1 MAAGYATRHHRRRRR
16 TNDIALSTTPVP
28 ETSCKRCCSKPTSWA
43 VETSAIPTTAG
54 SPENAQL
61 RDVPTLVRI
70 RTSAMP
76 IAQKERAAAT
86 PHFTVS
92 GLT

>member
-1 MAAGYATRHHRRRRR
+1 MA
-16 TNDIALSTTPVP
+16 VP
-28 ETSCKRCCSKPTSWA
+28 EMSCKLRGSKPMSWA
-43 VETSAIPTTAG
+43 VDKRAIPTTAG
-54 SPENAQL
+54 NPENAQL
-61 RDVPTLVRI
+61 RDVPTLIRI

-76 IAQKERAAAT
+76 IAQNERAAAT